1 MNSSADEKFWDEEE
15 KCRNI
20 PLVPEYQDKNEE
32 FFTDSDYYKRNL
44 LPVDRGWA
52 WVISFAGFLIS
63 FHLGLSSQTMAI
75 LFLEVIEL
83 FETKITT
90 ASLIFRLGAGMV
102 IVPGI
107 SLIRYYFHRRRSLA
121 QIIGRC
127 GISVCGI
134 VMPTLIRLI
143 RKEFGVRGTFLV
155 VAAIE
160 LHIVLAGLLLRPV
173 ESYNLRPD
181 MTYVRTTR
189 RSIASVAL
197 TDESA
202 LALGIGG

>member
-1 MNSSADEKFWDEEE
+1 MEE
-15 KCRNI
+15 KSRNI
-20 PLVPEYQDKNEE
+20 KLVPDYQDKNGE
-32 FFTDSDYYKRNL
+32 FFKDSDYYKRNL

-52 WVISFAGFLIS
+52 WVISFG
-63 FHLGLSSQTMAI
+63 
-75 LFLEVIEL
+75 
-83 FETKITT
+83 
-90 ASLIFRLGAGMV
+90 LGAGMV

-143 RKEFGVRGTFLV
+143 RKEFGVRDTFLV

-173 ESYNLRPD
+173 ESYKFKPELPPLKPKRKRKEKTVEQEIFKDPGKQISD
-181 MTYVRTTR
+181 
-189 RSIASVAL
+189 
-197 TDESA
+197 
-202 LALGIGG
+202 LAKISHECDNHLSNNISRVCLNGI